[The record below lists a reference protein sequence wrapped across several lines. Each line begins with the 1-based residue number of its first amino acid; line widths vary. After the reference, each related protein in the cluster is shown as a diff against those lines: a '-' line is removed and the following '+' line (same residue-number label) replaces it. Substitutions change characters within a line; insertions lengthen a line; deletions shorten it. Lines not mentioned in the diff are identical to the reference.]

1 MILKALIDLKL
12 QAEKQQDHSIP
23 LQEKQDKSIE
33 Y

>member
-12 QAEKQQDHSIP
+12 QEEKQQDHNI
-23 LQEKQDKSIE
+23 LLEEKQGKSIE

>member
-12 QAEKQQDHSIP
+12 QEEKQQDHSI
-23 LQEKQDKSIE
+23 LLEEKQDKSIE